1 MLIQDIKKANI
12 EAMKAHDADKRGA
25 YSIVISRY
33 QTLATS
39 GKGEPTDADV
49 IQIIQK
55 LGKELDE
62 EREGYLKAGRE
73 ESAAKIA
80 AQKEAISAFL
90 PKQLSEEEIKKALMD
105 AQAYDF
111 VSRYD
116 DYLDHP
122 VEEGGLNFSGGQKQ
136 RLLIARALLSN
147 RPVLILDDST
157 SALDYKTDLLVREAI
172 KKKKGLTTIIVS
184 QRATSIADCDTI
196 FVLDKGRLVAS
207 GTQDKGRLVAS
218 GTHDEL
224 LSSCDIYREIYTM
237 QVNGK

>member
-1 MLIQDIKKANI
+1 MRIFDQVNNGIK

-90 PKQLSEEEIKKALMD
+90 PKQLSEEEIKNIILGLEDRSIPAVMKHFTLNYKGQCDMGL
-105 AQAYDF
+105 
-111 VSRYD
+111 VSR
-116 DYLDHP
+116 L
-122 VEEGGLNFSGGQKQ
+122 
-136 RLLIARALLSN
+136 A
-147 RPVLILDDST
+147 
-157 SALDYKTDLLVREAI
+157 KTL
-172 KKKKGLTTIIVS
+172 
-184 QRATSIADCDTI
+184 
-196 FVLDKGRLVAS
+196 
-207 GTQDKGRLVAS
+207 
-218 GTHDEL
+218 
-224 LSSCDIYREIYTM
+224 
-237 QVNGK
+237 